1 MSSEDKHKQLIEQ
14 VKSGRANDAV
24 IKALVKNGWK
34 SFPSIERG
42 LHLRIE
48 SAGVA
53 TFVFQYSYNGKKRR
67 MTLGTY
73 GRRPDGMPLVD
84 ARSAI
89 AEARALVKSGKDPLA
104 EKNRAQRSEFKTV
117 DDLAQDWL
125 KDNAKRLKYPG
136 IPKRIYT
143 QEIKPIIGG
152 LLIEDVGGLDIRG
165 VMQFV
170 KSRKKEERPT
180 IANDTLMY
188 LKQLFDHGITLSV
201 TDSNPAS
208 AFRVKH
214 AGGTEKS
221 RKRAPS
227 IEEWKTIFSVMRDNQ
242 AHFCRENYLAVAIIL
257 ILGVRK
263 GEMISLRWDEINFDE
278 KIWYLTAK
286 KAKNGYALDI
296 PLPPLVI
303 EWLEELKI
311 RAFTSEYVFPSR
323 RASKRR
329 GYISDDTLN
338 HALTNLFGKKT
349 GKLKSSTGNVLG
361 EAGIEYFVIHDI
373 RRSTRTTMS
382 TNKVPVEV
390 AEKALNHVK
399 KGVEG
404 IYNQDAFLEERVLA
418 HGIMADLVGGI
429 V

>member
-152 LLIEDVGGLDIRG
+152 LLIDDIGGLDIRK
-165 VMQFV
+165 VLMFV

-180 IANDTLMY
+180 IANDTLGF

-201 TDSNPAS
+201 TDKNPAT
-208 AFRVKH
+208 AFKVKH

-221 RKRAPS
+221 RDREPS

-242 AHFCRENYLAVAIIL
+242 AHFCRENYLAVAMIL

-263 GEMISLRWDEINFDE
+263 GEMISLRWDEIDFDK
-278 KIWYLTAK
+278 KIWRLTAE
-286 KAKNGYALDI
+286 KAKNNYAIDI

-303 EWLEELKI
+303 EWLRELKI
-311 RAFTSEYVFPSR
+311 RAFASEYVFPSR

-349 GKLKSSTGNVLG
+349 GKLKSSTGDVLG

-382 TNKVPVEV
+382 KNKVRGEV
-390 AEKALNHVK
+390 AEKAINHVK

-404 IYNQDAFLEERVLA
+404 IYNKDAFFEERVEA
-418 HGIMADLVGGI
+418 HGIMADLVGEI

>member
-1 MSSEDKHKQLIEQ
+1 MSSEDKHKHLIEQ
-14 VKSGRANDAV
+14 VKSGKANDAV

-73 GRRPDGMPLVD
+73 GKRPDGMPLVD

-89 AEARALVKSGKDPLA
+89 AEERALVKSGKDPLA

-136 IPKRIYT
+136 IPHRIYT

-152 LLIEDVGGLDIRG
+152 LLIDDIGGLDIRK
-165 VMQFV
+165 VLMFV

-180 IANDTLMY
+180 IANDTLGF

-201 TDSNPAS
+201 TDKNPATS
-208 AFRVKH
+208 FKVKH
-214 AGGTEKS
+214 AGGTERS
-221 RKRAPS
+221 RDRAAS
-227 IEEWKTIFSVMRDNQ
+227 MEEWKTIFSVMRHNQ
-242 AHFCRENYLAVAIIL
+242 AHFCRENYLAISMLLV
-257 ILGVRK
+257 LGVRK
-263 GEMISLRWDEINFDE
+263 GELISLRWNDIDYGKN
-278 KIWYLTAK
+278 IWHLK
-286 KAKNGYALDI
+286 KDNVKNKRDLDI
-296 PLPPLVI
+296 PLPPIVI
-303 EWLEELKI
+303 EWLEELRT
-311 RAFTSEYVFPSR
+311 RAYASQYVFPSR
-323 RASKRR
+323 RASRRR

-338 HALTNLFGKKT
+338 HALTNLFGKRT
-349 GKLKSSTGNVLG
+349 GKNESSTGDVLG
-361 EAGIEYFVIHDI
+361 KAGIEYFVIHDI
-373 RRSTRTTMS
+373 RRSTRTIMS
-382 TNKVPVEV
+382 KNKVRPEV
-390 AEKALNHVK
+390 AEKAIGHVK

-404 IYNQDAFLEERVLA
+404 IYNRDAFFEERVEA
-418 HGIMADLVGGI
+418 HGVMAELVEGI

>member
-1 MSSEDKHKQLIEQ
+1 MSSEDKHKHLIEQ
-14 VKSGRANDAV
+14 VKSGKANDAV

-73 GRRPDGMPLVD
+73 GKRPDGMPLVD

-89 AEARALVKSGKDPLA
+89 AEERALVKSGKDPLA

-136 IPKRIYT
+136 IPHRIYT

-152 LLIEDVGGLDIRG
+152 LLIDDIGGLDIRK
-165 VMQFV
+165 VLMFV

-180 IANDTLMY
+180 IANDTLGF

-201 TDSNPAS
+201 TDKNPAT
-208 AFRVKH
+208 AFKVKH

-221 RKRAPS
+221 RDREPS

-242 AHFCRENYLAVAIIL
+242 AHFCRENYLAVAMIL

-263 GEMISLRWDEINFDE
+263 GEMISLRWNEIDFDE
-278 KIWYLTAK
+278 KIWNLTAE
-286 KAKNGYALDI
+286 KAKNNYAIDI

-303 EWLEELKI
+303 EWLRELKI
-311 RAFTSEYVFPSR
+311 RAFASEYVFPSR

-349 GKLKSSTGNVLG
+349 GKLKSSTGDVLG

-382 TNKVPVEV
+382 KNKVRGEV
-390 AEKALNHVK
+390 AEKAINHVK

-404 IYNQDAFLEERVLA
+404 IYNKDAFFEERVEA
-418 HGIMADLVGGI
+418 HGIMADLVGEI

>member
-1 MSSEDKHKQLIEQ
+1 MSSEDKHKQLTEQ
-14 VKSGRANDAV
+14 VKSGRSNDAV

-48 SAGVA
+48 SPGVA

-136 IPKRIYT
+136 IPHRIYT

-152 LLIEDVGGLDIRG
+152 LLIEGIGGLDIRKIL
-165 VMQFV
+165 MFV

-180 IANDTLMY
+180 IANDTLGF

-201 TDSNPAS
+201 TDKNPATS
-208 AFRVKH
+208 FKVKH
-214 AGGTEKS
+214 AGGTERS
-221 RKRAPS
+221 RDRAAS
-227 IEEWKTIFSVMRDNQ
+227 MEEWKTIFSVMRHNQ
-242 AHFCRENYLAVAIIL
+242 AHFCRENYLAIAMIL
-257 ILGVRK
+257 VLGVRK
-263 GEMISLRWDEINFDE
+263 GEMISLRWDEIDLNKKVWF
-278 KIWYLTAK
+278 LTK
-286 KAKNGYALDI
+286 EKAKNNHAIDI

-303 EWLEELKI
+303 EWLKELKT
-311 RAFTSEYVFPSR
+311 RAYTSEYVFPSR

-349 GKLKSSTGNVLG
+349 GKLKSSTGDVLG

-373 RRSTRTTMS
+373 RRSTRTIMS
-382 TNKVPVEV
+382 KNKVRGEV
-390 AEKALNHVK
+390 AEKAINHVK

-404 IYNQDAFLEERVLA
+404 IYNRDAFFEERVEAHEGLA
-418 HGIMADLVGGI
+418 ELVGGI

>member
-1 MSSEDKHKQLIEQ
+1 MSSEDKHKQLTEQ

-48 SAGVA
+48 SPGVA

-136 IPKRIYT
+136 IPHRIYT

-152 LLIEDVGGLDIRG
+152 LLIEGIGGLDIRKIL
-165 VMQFV
+165 MFV

-180 IANDTLMY
+180 IANDTLGF

-201 TDSNPAS
+201 TDKNPATS
-208 AFRVKH
+208 FKVKH
-214 AGGTEKS
+214 AGGTERS
-221 RKRAPS
+221 RDRAAS
-227 IEEWKTIFSVMRDNQ
+227 MEEWKTIFSVMRHNQ
-242 AHFCRENYLAVAIIL
+242 AHFCRENYLAIAMIL
-257 ILGVRK
+257 VLGVRK
-263 GEMISLRWDEINFDE
+263 GEMISLRWDEIDLNKKVWF
-278 KIWYLTAK
+278 LTK
-286 KAKNGYALDI
+286 EKAKNNHAIDI

-303 EWLEELKI
+303 EWLKELKT
-311 RAFTSEYVFPSR
+311 RAYTSEYVFPSR

-349 GKLKSSTGNVLG
+349 GKLKSSTGDVLG

-373 RRSTRTTMS
+373 RRSTRTIMS
-382 TNKVPVEV
+382 KNKVRGEV
-390 AEKALNHVK
+390 AEKAINHVK

-404 IYNQDAFLEERVLA
+404 IYNRDAFFEERVEAHEGLA
-418 HGIMADLVGGI
+418 ELVGGI